1 MRRSDQSFRQY
12 IRDVTTRMR
21 MWLGAFV
28 HAEKFDLE
36 MDEELRMHQELRMR
50 ELREAGIADEEARD
64 SARRQMGNALRLREE
79 SREAWGWN
87 WSEQRIA
94 DVAYA
99 GRTLRKNAGF
109 TAVAILTLALG
120 IGANTAIFSVVN
132 SVLLRP
138 LPYPEPE
145 RLVTIQSN
153 QSLPDLEDI
162 QAQSQSFEAVGANT
176 MQRLDYTGGAEPL
189 QVFAITCNAEL
200 FQALRTHPAL
210 GRVLTA
216 DDDHYGASRAV
227 VLSHGFWTRQF
238 GADPGVIGKSI
249 PLSGNSYIVVGV
261 LPANFWIPG
270 PKGDL
275 YASLRVVYPAAAKAR
290 GVHFL
295 RTYLRLKPGLT
306 LAQAQLE
313 MDRTDASLAHAY
325 PDYNQSRHRHLMP
338 LLENVVGDS
347 RAALLILFGAVG
359 LVLLIAC
366 VNFASLLLARSASR
380 QSEMAIRA
388 ALGAGSRR
396 LIAQMLTESLLLALA
411 GGAAGILLAQAGIKI
426 LLAFAP
432 EDLPRLDG
440 IAIDFRVL
448 AFTLGI
454 SILTG
459 IVFGLLPAWSAARIS
474 LGEGLKESGRT
485 TTGSRASLRLRR
497 TLVVAETTL
506 AMMVLVGAGLLVRS
520 FQRMQSVAPGFQS
533 DNILTMRL
541 ELPEAR
547 YEEAAKQRRF
557 RTGLLN
563 SLNSLH
569 GVRAAMISELPMSG
583 DSLNHN
589 LSIEGRPVNL
599 GEEPDVQT
607 RTILGDYFSIIGIPL
622 LRGRDLSAEDR
633 EDTPVVVV
641 VNEAFV
647 RDFFPNQDPV
657 GAHIRWSRDDPTHWK
672 TIVGVVGDVKHF
684 GLDQPEEPAV
694 YDLYSQI
701 DEPWKRWMSLA
712 IRSSREPGEL
722 TRGVEGRIWALD
734 RGLPPTAVLTMKDVI
749 DASVT
754 PRKFN
759 LTLMSIFAGVALA
772 LAVIGIYG
780 VVTYSVTQRTHEIG
794 IRVALGAQQRDVAW
808 LVFGEGA
815 RLAVLGAIIGLA
827 GAAVLTRFMASL
839 LFGIGVH
846 DPLTFLAVAGIL
858 AAVAAAACWLP
869 ARRAM
874 NVDPMVALRY
884 E

>member
-1 MRRSDQSFRQY
+1 MRRSDQSLRQY
-12 IRDVTTRMR
+12 IRDATTRGR

-28 HAEKFDLE
+28 HAGKFDLE
-36 MDEELRMHQELRMR
+36 MDEELRMHQELKMR
-50 ELREAGIADEEARD
+50 ELREMGIADEEARY

-94 DVAYA
+94 DVGYA
-99 GRTLRKNAGF
+99 VRTLRKNAGF
-109 TAVAILTLALG
+109 TAIAILTLALG

-138 LPYPEPE
+138 LPYPQPE

-162 QAQSQSFEAVGANT
+162 QTQSQSFEAVGANT

-210 GRVLTA
+210 GRLLTA
-216 DDDHYGASRAV
+216 GDDHYGAPGAV

-238 GADPGVIGKSI
+238 GADPRVIGKSI
-249 PLSGNSYIVVGV
+249 LLSGNSYTVVGV

-290 GVHFL
+290 GVHVL
-295 RTYLRLKPGLT
+295 RTYLRLKPGVT

-325 PDYNQSRHRHLMP
+325 PDHNQSRHRHLMP

-366 VNFASLLLARSASR
+366 VNFANLLLARSASR
-380 QSEMAIRA
+380 QPEIAIRA

-411 GGAAGILLAQAGIKI
+411 GGAAGILLAQAGIKT
-426 LLAFAP
+426 LHVFAP
-432 EDLPRLDG
+432 EDLPRLG
-440 IAIDFRVL
+440 GVAIDFRVL
-448 AFTLGI
+448 AFTFGV

-485 TTGSRASLRLRR
+485 TAGSRASLRLRR

-506 AMMVLVGAGLLVRS
+506 AMLVLVGAGLLVRS
-520 FQRMQSVAPGFQS
+520 FQRMQSVAPGFRS

-547 YEEAAKQRRF
+547 YEEAAKQRLF

-583 DSLNHN
+583 DYLNHN
-589 LSIEGRPVNL
+589 LSIEGRPVKL

-622 LRGRDLSAEDR
+622 LRGRDFSAEDR

-641 VNEAFV
+641 VNETFV

-657 GAHIRWSRDDPTHWK
+657 GAHIRWSRDDVTHWK

-712 IRSSREPGEL
+712 VRSSREPGEL
-722 TRGVEGRIWALD
+722 TREVESQIWTLD
-734 RGLPPTAVLTMKDVI
+734 RGLPPTSILTMKDVI

-794 IRVALGAQQRDVAW
+794 IRVALGAQQRNVAC

-815 RLAVLGAIIGLA
+815 RLAVLGAILGLA
-827 GAAVLTRFMASL
+827 GAEVLTRFMASL

-858 AAVAAAACWLP
+858 ISVAAAACWIP

-874 NVDPMVALRY
+874 HVDPMVALRY

>member
-1 MRRSDQSFRQY
+1 
-12 IRDVTTRMR
+12 
-21 MWLGAFV
+21 
-28 HAEKFDLE
+28 
-36 MDEELRMHQELRMR
+36 
-50 ELREAGIADEEARD
+50 
-64 SARRQMGNALRLREE
+64 
-79 SREAWGWN
+79 
-87 WSEQRIA
+87 
-94 DVAYA
+94 
-99 GRTLRKNAGF
+99 
-109 TAVAILTLALG
+109 
-120 IGANTAIFSVVN
+120 
-132 SVLLRP
+132 
-138 LPYPEPE
+138 
-145 RLVTIQSN
+145 
-153 QSLPDLEDI
+153 
-162 QAQSQSFEAVGANT
+162 
-176 MQRLDYTGGAEPL
+176 
-189 QVFAITCNAEL
+189 
-200 FQALRTHPAL
+200 
-210 GRVLTA
+210 
-216 DDDHYGASRAV
+216 
-227 VLSHGFWTRQF
+227 
-238 GADPGVIGKSI
+238 
-249 PLSGNSYIVVGV
+249 
-261 LPANFWIPG
+261 
-270 PKGDL
+270 
-275 YASLRVVYPAAAKAR
+275 
-290 GVHFL
+290 
-295 RTYLRLKPGLT
+295 
-306 LAQAQLE
+306 
-313 MDRTDASLAHAY
+313 
-325 PDYNQSRHRHLMP
+325 
-338 LLENVVGDS
+338 
-347 RAALLILFGAVG
+347 
-359 LVLLIAC
+359 
-366 VNFASLLLARSASR
+366 
-380 QSEMAIRA
+380 
-388 ALGAGSRR
+388 
-396 LIAQMLTESLLLALA
+396 MLTESLLLALA

-432 EDLPRLDG
+432 EDLPRLGG

-485 TTGSRASLRLRR
+485 TIGSRTSLRLRR

-547 YEEAAKQRRF
+547 YEEAAKQRQF

-563 SLNSLH
+563 SLNSLR

-589 LSIEGRPVNL
+589 LSIEGRPVKL

-622 LRGRDLSAEDR
+622 LRGRDFSAEDR

-641 VNEAFV
+641 VNETFV

-657 GAHIRWSRDDPTHWK
+657 AAHIRWSRDDPTHWK

-712 IRSSREPGEL
+712 VRSSREPGEL
-722 TRGVEGRIWALD
+722 TREVEGRIWALD

-749 DASVT
+749 DVSVT

-815 RLAVLGAIIGLA
+815 QLAVLGAIIGLA
-827 GAAVLTRFMASL
+827 GAAVLTQFMASL

-858 AAVAAAACWLP
+858 IAVAAAACWLP

-874 NVDPMVALRY
+874 RVDPMVALRY